1 MEKGIYL
8 VGCFIELSR
17 ENRVNRETGERTN
30 ADYVTITTGG
40 RRGVL
45 AVKFD
50 ANDISR
56 EAFTVLNDLSLGD
69 DVVCR
74 VTMSC
79 MNNVVYY
86 RLVDIAPAAAAVGDD

>member
-1 MEKGIYL
+1 MERGIYL

-17 ENRVNRETGERTN
+17 ENRVNRETGEH
-30 ADYVTITTGG
+30 ADVDYVTITTGG

-45 AVKFD
+45 AIKFN

-56 EAFTVLNDLSLGD
+56 EAFAVLNDLSLGD

-79 MNNVVYY
+79 MNNVIYY
-86 RLVDIAPAAAAVGDD
+86 RLTDIALATASVGDD